1 MPAIRVGLIGLSTNS
16 DTGWAAKAHLPY
28 LLASSRYQITA
39 ICNTSIDSAQRAIEH
54 FKLPKS
60 TNAYGSA
67 EEMAKDPDVHL
78 AVCVTGVEH
87 HYRML
92 MPLLEAGKNVY
103 TEVPL
108 AVNITE
114 VRELQALA
122 ERKNV
127 RTMIGLQGQSNP
139 AVEAI
144 RRTIGEGKIGRV
156 LSTTITGYA
165 GAFNGD
171 PRPKTSIHLFRRVA
185 GANMMTVWFLH
196 SRTPLQA
203 RPTCHRADLFLSVQL
218 RLGRLRRARLFRFD
232 ARNLASQHRYLRC

>member
-28 LLASSRYQITA
+28 LLASSRYRITA

-54 FKLPKS
+54 FELPKS

-67 EEMAKDPDVHL
+67 EEMAKDPDVDL

-87 HYRML
+87 HYRTL
-92 MPLLEAGKNVY
+92 MPSLEAGKDVY

-144 RRTIGEGKIGRV
+144 RRTIDEGKIGRV
-156 LSTTITGYA
+156 LSTTVTGYA

-171 PRPKTSIHLFRRVA
+171 PRPNASIHLFRRAA

-196 SRTPLQA
+196 SRAP
-203 RPTCHRADLFLSVQL
+203 F
-218 RLGRLRRARLFRFD
+218 
-232 ARNLASQHRYLRC
+232 